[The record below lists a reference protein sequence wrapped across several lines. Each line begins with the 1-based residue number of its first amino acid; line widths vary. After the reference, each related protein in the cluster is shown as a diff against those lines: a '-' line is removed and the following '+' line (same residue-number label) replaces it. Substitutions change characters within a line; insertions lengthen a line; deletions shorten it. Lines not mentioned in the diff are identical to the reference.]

1 MYSPKDAWIKRD
13 ENKRT
18 KGNLVEKDMVLND
31 VRSLANSKR
40 YCSFVKEGVK
50 WVLCM

>member
-31 VRSLANSKR
+31 VCSLENRDIVLLWKR
-40 YCSFVKEGVK
+40 E
-50 WVLCM
+50 